1 MSTYMWINIKYI
13 RHMMKK
19 NPVVILKIMKI
30 EQHKD
35 WIALLFIIKDLIPD
49 VKEAENTNLL

>member
-1 MSTYMWINIKYI
+1 
-13 RHMMKK
+13 MKK